1 MAIYAIRMERRPIGK
16 FYYKKKR
23 LEQITQA
30 FLIYAFILLE
40 IAIKKD
46 KYIK

>member
-1 MAIYAIRMERRPIGK
+1 MAIYAIRMARKLIGK
-16 FYYKKKR
+16 FYYKER

>member
-1 MAIYAIRMERRPIGK
+1 MAIYAIRMERKVIEK
-16 FYYKKKR
+16 SYYKKR

>member
-1 MAIYAIRMERRPIGK
+1 MAIYVIRMARRLIEK
-16 FYYKKKR
+16 FYYKKR

-30 FLIYAFILLE
+30 FLIYTFILLE

>member
-1 MAIYAIRMERRPIGK
+1 MAIYAIRMVRRPIGK
-16 FYYKKKR
+16 FYYNKR

>member
-16 FYYKKKR
+16 SYYKKR
-23 LEQITQA
+23 LEQTTQA
-30 FLIYAFILLE
+30 FLIYVFILLE

>member
-16 FYYKKKR
+16 FCYKKR

>member
-1 MAIYAIRMERRPIGK
+1 MARKLIEK
-16 FYYKKKR
+16 SYYKKGFGG
-23 LEQITQA
+23 ITQA

>member
-1 MAIYAIRMERRPIGK
+1 MAIYAIRMERKLIEK
-16 FYYKKKR
+16 YYYKKR
-23 LEQITQA
+23 LEQTTQA

>member
-1 MAIYAIRMERRPIGK
+1 MAIYAIRMERRLIGK
-16 FYYKKKR
+16 FYYKKKAW
-23 LEQITQA
+23 EITQA
-30 FLIYAFILLE
+30 FLIYIFILLE

>member
-16 FYYKKKR
+16 SYYKKR

>member
-1 MAIYAIRMERRPIGK
+1 MAIYAIKMERRPIGK
-16 FYYKKKR
+16 FYYKKKAW
-23 LEQITQA
+23 EITQA

>member
-1 MAIYAIRMERRPIGK
+1 MAIYAIRMERRAIGK
-16 FYYKKKR
+16 FCYKKR
-23 LEQITQA
+23 LELFAQA

>member
-1 MAIYAIRMERRPIGK
+1 MAIYAIRMGHRPIGK
-16 FYYKKKR
+16 FYYKKR

-30 FLIYAFILLE
+30 FLIYVFILLE

>member
-1 MAIYAIRMERRPIGK
+1 MAIYVIRMARRPIGK
-16 FYYKKKR
+16 SYFNKR
-23 LEQITQA
+23 LEQTTQA

>member
-16 FYYKKKR
+16 FYYKKR
-23 LEQITQA
+23 LGRMTQA
-30 FLIYAFILLE
+30 FLIYVFILLE